1 MKWRENDR
9 HRCSPMLLWRLIN
22 REWEDLARRRSFEK
36 QVRFVLTSRFNGDS
50 LYTNVSA
57 SSLIGYACDVS
68 RVSRQPREAEQVKT
82 VHRGGRFSASLSRR
96 SFSISDP
103 RSTRFSSIVYWK
115 LYVGEVF
122 TSYRNRMINRC
133 ENKDTYVYHIRFARI
148 RIY

>member
-9 HRCSPMLLWRLIN
+9 HRCSPTLLWRLIN

-68 RVSRQPREAEQVKT
+68 RVSRQPAQGWTSENRP
-82 VHRGGRFSASLSRR
+82 SRR
-96 SFSISDP
+96 TFFCLIVTQKFLDF

-133 ENKDTYVYHIRFARI
+133 KNKDTYVYHIRFARI